1 MGLFQNTTTLE
12 TAGIMSDVEKEKDKL
27 SDVDDDVIP
36 FYKEAFQCFDWNNSG
51 RISTSVSKNKLK
63 GSLNTAFL

>member
-1 MGLFQNTTTLE
+1 MGLFQYTTTLE

-27 SDVDDDVIP
+27 SDVDDDVTP

-51 RISTSVSKNKLK
+51 RISTSVSEKQ
-63 GSLNTAFL
+63 TIERVA